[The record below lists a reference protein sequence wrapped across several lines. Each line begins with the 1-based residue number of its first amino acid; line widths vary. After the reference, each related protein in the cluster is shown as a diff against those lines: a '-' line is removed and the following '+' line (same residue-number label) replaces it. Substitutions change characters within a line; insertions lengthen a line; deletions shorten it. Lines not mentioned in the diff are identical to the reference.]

1 MYSGVAEGGRAGSPL
16 KEPVRAAV
24 GYRGR
29 ITALRSLAESPESP
43 RSHALSSATIARPR
57 LRSDSINGL
66 LEQPSRRV
74 SCYCAVI
81 ATEIGANSSSA
92 SPSWKME
99 SVMVVVPAFLP
110 MSLKAQYS
118 GAAGGS
124 MASSEVSA
132 TAMPSL

>member
-1 MYSGVAEGGRAGSPL
+1 MILYRNSDPSARQVVNCEVRLPGWVVRQTIRAKALSCIRESSAMYADVVQRAGGR
-16 KEPVRAAV
+16 
-24 GYRGR
+24 
-29 ITALRSLAESPESP
+29 
-43 RSHALSSATIARPR
+43 
-57 LRSDSINGL
+57 
-66 LEQPSRRV
+66 EQPSRSF
-74 SCYCAVI
+74 SCYGAVI
-81 ATEIGANSSSA
+81 ATEMGANSSSA

-132 TAMPSL
+132 TAMPSV